1 MVVEEVMVAST
12 PVSSGTPSS
21 WRRLAA
27 PAVATVGTL
36 RRSEQPQPQQQRQ
49 QPATRNLVYLKVM
62 LFNQKKLG
70 SVQRAPCSAELAR
83 WRVHRA
89 VSCRCARAHSA
100 PSEHCLVHVLRRAA
114 PGQPPARR
122 HHHLRTNRTQ
132 HRKPSTRAPDTRR
145 RPRLERRLPE
155 PLSNAENTMQR
166 ERGREGV

>member
-49 QPATRNLVYLKVM
+49 QPATRTLVYLKVM

-83 WRVHRA
+83 WRVHTA
-89 VSCRCARAHSA
+89 HPASIASCTCSGA
-100 PSEHCLVHVLRRAA
+100 PL
-114 PGQPPARR
+114 PAS
-122 HHHLRTNRTQ
+122 HPLGVTTTCEPTE
-132 HRKPSTRAPDTRR
+132 PSTASHPRARQIPDAG
-145 RPRLERRLPE
+145 PVW
-155 PLSNAENTMQR
+155 S
-166 ERGREGV
+166 GVYQSR